1 MSSPDV
7 SRLKS
12 ALTKKPAQFA
22 HVLAELQQD
31 VFETFGIG
39 RIGVSVAMSLEPEEY
54 GRLLLEGELEV
65 ELCQLQV
72 IHRQFG
78 MRTTLRRPDFI
89 LIELP
94 VCGVQHV
101 IG

>member
-1 MSSPDV
+1 M
-7 SRLKS
+7 
-12 ALTKKPAQFA
+12 
-22 HVLAELQQD
+22 LAELQQH

-39 RIGVSVAMSLEPEEY
+39 HIGINLAMSLEPEEC
-54 GRLLLEGELEV
+54 GRLLLEGESEV
-65 ELCQLQV
+65 ELRQEEV